1 MTSVDDVK
9 KLREMT
15 GCGIGD
21 CQKALTEAAGD
32 FDVARKKLQER
43 GAEMLEKKSERMTN
57 QGIIETYTHG
67 AGKIGVMLEIRCE
80 TDFVARNEEFK
91 VLAHDIALH
100 IIALN
105 PQSVEGLLSQE
116 YVKDS
121 SLTIKNLIDKAV
133 AKFGENIKIEK
144 FVRYEL

>member
-1 MTSVDDVK
+1 
-9 KLREMT
+9 
-15 GCGIGD
+15 
-21 CQKALTEAAGD
+21 
-32 FDVARKKLQER
+32 
-43 GAEMLEKKSERMTN
+43 MLEKKSERMTN

>member
-67 AGKIGVMLEIRCE
+67 AGKIGVMLEMRCE